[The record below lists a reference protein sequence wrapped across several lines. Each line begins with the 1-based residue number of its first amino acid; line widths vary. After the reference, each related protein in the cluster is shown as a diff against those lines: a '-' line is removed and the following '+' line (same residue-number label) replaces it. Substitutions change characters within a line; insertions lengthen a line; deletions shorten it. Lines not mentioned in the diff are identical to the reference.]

1 MQLLEDNSSFYE
13 KLVSSLETVAEQISF
28 FTNINKQ
35 ILCARSGE
43 IKDILDNVY
52 EELLLY
58 VIGVIR
64 LFYVRDGG
72 KTNDYR
78 SFS

>member
-28 FTNINKQ
+28 FTNIDKQ
-35 ILCARSGE
+35 ILCTRSDE

-58 VIGVIR
+58 VVGVIR
-64 LFYVRDGG
+64 LFYARDGG
-72 KTNDYR
+72 KMND
-78 SFS
+78 

>member
-72 KTNDYR
+72 KTNDSR